1 MRQPDFNLLDWP
13 VMLPD
18 EEWHRETQVDQIP
31 EVEWNVRSGDKLW
44 KTLGAIQNQYRPYKG
59 KFPIHLWY
67 RGHEDEAFV
76 LLPSIIRYYF
86 KRNIMS
92 SLPVYQKTLLEHFLA
107 RSQGAIEL
115 HNEVLKRDNEQIE
128 YIADMQHYSV
138 PTSLMDWSDDLGI
151 AFYFATAQ
159 TTGINRAS
167 INAAIYVFQPYI
179 YNSVRKELIA
189 KYANTEDE
197 YDDYNHKTAAQKG
210 ILPNF
215 SAHFNLVDPCF
226 RDFIIGPPKPY
237 KCIAR
242 EESWRAVNPISV
254 SGREIFRNEAPY
266 LPLAIQV
273 PRSNIRVQKQ
283 SGNFLAFNLCE
294 RPLQMSVRTD
304 QRYLGFEHVE
314 LSKVQEFYFNNSEF
328 RAYLQTLVDDGGLIT
343 AMKKRVPF
351 LHKMVIESSALEE
364 VRMYAQALGK
374 RKDSVYPELYHIG
387 EDIATGVVL

>member
-1 MRQPDFNLLDWP
+1 M
-13 VMLPD
+13 
-18 EEWHRETQVDQIP
+18 
-31 EVEWNVRSGDKLW
+31 
-44 KTLGAIQNQYRPYKG
+44 
-59 KFPIHLWY
+59 
-67 RGHEDEAFV
+67 
-76 LLPSIIRYYF
+76 
-86 KRNIMS
+86 
-92 SLPVYQKTLLEHFLA
+92 
-107 RSQGAIEL
+107 
-115 HNEVLKRDNEQIE
+115 
-128 YIADMQHYSV
+128 
-138 PTSLMDWSDDLGI
+138 
-151 AFYFATAQ
+151 
-159 TTGINRAS
+159 
-167 INAAIYVFQPYI
+167 
-179 YNSVRKELIA
+179 
-189 KYANTEDE
+189 
-197 YDDYNHKTAAQKG
+197 
-210 ILPNF
+210 
-215 SAHFNLVDPCF
+215 DPCF